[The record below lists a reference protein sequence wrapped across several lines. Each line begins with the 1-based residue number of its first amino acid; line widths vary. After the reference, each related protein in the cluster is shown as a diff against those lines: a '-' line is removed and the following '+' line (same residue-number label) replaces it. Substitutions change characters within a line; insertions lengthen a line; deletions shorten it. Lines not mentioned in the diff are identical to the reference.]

1 MFRYKIIFQLEFY
14 QKNNY
19 LLLQIQ
25 ILILKLFGDYMYLV
39 TAEEMQKMDK
49 ETIESFGIPG
59 MTLMES
65 AGRGAY
71 TMLVQ
76 IFPNIFLQKV
86 GIIAG
91 RGNNGGDAFVIARYL
106 MEKGINTN
114 IFILGPKKKISGDAK
129 ANLDLIEKLMK
140 KHKTC
145 SIREIIDQD
154 GFNKAKSKLLHHDIF
169 IDGILGTGLNSDVR
183 GFFKDVILALNNSK
197 SPVFSIDIPSG
208 LNADTG
214 KPMGISIN
222 ATATATF
229 AHPKIGHILHPGD
242 KHTGELEVVDIGIPN
257 FITKQF
263 NPKLNLLEERD
274 VNKLFLPRNSESHK
288 GNFGHVLILA
298 GSPGKTG
305 AAALAANAAMRC
317 GTGLVTLGVPQSLNP
332 SVEPQI
338 TEAMSYSLPDK
349 GQGILIESAFE
360 KIVEISKYKDVIAIG
375 PGIGTDKSTKKL
387 IAKLVKTINIPIV
400 MDADCLN
407 LIAENPQILKKAKA
421 DIILTPH
428 PGEMARLSNTTTTQI
443 QENRLESAR
452 NFSSEFGITIVLKG
466 ANTIISLADKK
477 AYICPVGNPGMA
489 SGGMGDV
496 LTGMVAGFRA
506 QGFSSENASIAGT
519 YIHGLSGDI
528 LAESM
533 GTFGFLASDMITTIP
548 KAIDQLIHKNIK

>member
-1 MFRYKIIFQLEFY
+1 
-14 QKNNY
+14 
-19 LLLQIQ
+19 
-25 ILILKLFGDYMYLV
+25 MYLV
-39 TAEEMQKMDK
+39 TAKEMQQIDR

-59 MTLMES
+59 RTLMEN

-76 IFPNIFLQKV
+76 TFPNIFSQKV

-106 MEKGINTN
+106 MEKGIHTN
-114 IFILGPKKKISGDAK
+114 VFILCSKDKITGDAK
-129 ANLDLIEKLMK
+129 ANLDLLLKLIQN
-140 KHKTC
+140 HKAC
-145 SIREIIDQD
+145 SIIEIVDQND
-154 GFNKAKSKLLHHDIF
+154 FKKNKPRLLHHDIF
-169 IDGILGTGLNSDVR
+169 VDGILGTGLNSDVR
-183 GFFKDVILALNNSK
+183 GFFKEIIAALNNSK

-214 KPMGISIN
+214 KPWGISIN

-229 AHPKIGHILHPGD
+229 AHPKPGHILHPGD
-242 KHTGELEVVDIGIPN
+242 KHTGELEVVDIGIPG
-257 FITKQF
+257 FITEKF

-274 VNKLFLPRNSESHK
+274 IKMLFPPRDSESHK

-317 GTGLVTLGVPQSLNP
+317 GTGLVTLGVPESLN
-332 SVEPQI
+332 SFVEPQV
-338 TEAMSYSLPDK
+338 TEAMTYPLPDDGK
-349 GQGILIESAFE
+349 GILIESAFE
-360 KIVEISKYKDVIAIG
+360 KILKLAKDKDAIAIG

-387 IAKLVKTINIPIV
+387 IEKLVKKLDVPLV
-400 MDADCLN
+400 LDADCLN
-407 LIAENPQILKKAKA
+407 LISENLQILKKAKS

-428 PGEMARLSNTTTTQI
+428 PGEMARLSSTTTKEI
-443 QENRLESAR
+443 QENRLESAQ
-452 NFSSEFGITIVLKG
+452 NFSNKFGITLVLKG

-496 LTGMVAGFRA
+496 LTGIIAGFRA
-506 QGFSSENASIAGT
+506 QGFSSENASIAGV
-519 YIHGLSGDI
+519 YIHGLCGEI

-533 GTFGFLASDMITTIP
+533 GAFGFLASDMVKTIP
-548 KAIDQLIHKNIK
+548 LAIHGGNT